1 MKTNIQ
7 IKSTNDILLFEYECK
22 DNTIRKTVEK
32 AVKKKAD
39 LSYANLSYADLSRA
53 NLRCADL
60 SYADLRCADL
70 RSADLSYADLRSA
83 DLNCADLSS
92 ADLSSADLSCANLRS
107 ADLNCA
113 NLIDSK
119 NKELAK
125 LPIYCKWS
133 SSIIG
138 NKIQIGCKTM
148 TIEEWDLFFESLE
161 EFQTKRGTQE
171 FKQIQAVYLANKSYL
186 TFLNN

>member
-7 IKSTNDILLFEYECK
+7 IKSTNDILLFEYECEN
-22 DNTIRKTVEK
+22 NTVRKTVEK
-32 AVKKKAD
+32 AVKEKAD
-39 LSYANLSYADLSRA
+39 LSYANLSYA
-53 NLRCADL
+53 N
-60 SYADLRCADL
+60 LRCADL
-70 RSADLSYADLRSA
+70 RSANLSLADLSSANLRLADLSCADLSRADLRLA
-83 DLNCADLSS
+83 DLSCADLSS
-92 ADLSSADLSCANLRS
+92 ADLSSADLSKT
-107 ADLNCA
+107 

-119 NKELAK
+119 NKKLAK

-148 TIEEWDLFFESLE
+148 TIKEWDLFFESLE
-161 EFQTKRGTQE
+161 EFQTKRGTEE